1 MAGMANER
9 LRRSGR
15 VQVRLALVLL
25 ALPLLHLPAQAGMGP
40 VSTIRGQVLSF
51 DERKVRLR
59 VGNSAIF
66 VSRDTIEERALKVG
80 AEVDSVSPSSE
91 LFPDRKTR

>member
-1 MAGMANER
+1 MAGRATEGLSRAM
-9 LRRSGR
+9 R
-15 VQVRLALVLL
+15 VRFSLFLWIM
-25 ALPLLHLPAQAGMGP
+25 ALPLLASPARAGMGP

-66 VSRDTIEERALKVG
+66 VARDTIDERSLKVG
-80 AEVDSVSPSSE
+80 ASVDSVSPSSE
-91 LFPDRKTR
+91 LFPDRKNR